1 MKDQDQDHISPN
13 QMEHTKSKLQS
24 DQLINPIQLTRLPE
38 IKPKERERE
47 EIKQKVRETERERER
62 APCLLGFRRSAAAT
76 RVRWDFSGKG
86 GEEGISLSQPN
97 HERRFYR

>member
-1 MKDQDQDHISPN
+1 
-13 QMEHTKSKLQS
+13 MEHTKSKLQS

-62 APCLLGFRRSAAAT
+62 ERESAHH
-76 RVRWDFSGKG
+76 VC
-86 GEEGISLSQPN
+86 
-97 HERRFYR
+97 